1 MGWRQYSDKV
11 IEYFTNPRNAGTLDN
26 PDGHGFVG
34 DPSWGIEMEL
44 YIRVEENI
52 ITEARFQT
60 FGCGAAIATTSMIT
74 EMIKGKS
81 IGEVLRISDDAVAA
95 ALDGLPPPK
104 RHCASLGRELIESA
118 VDDYHARKKK
128 GNDSA

>member
-1 MGWRQYSDKV
+1 MRWRQYSDKV
-11 IEYFTNPRNAGTLDN
+11 IEYFTNPRNVGALDN
-26 PDGHGFVG
+26 PDGRGFVG

-44 YIRVEENI
+44 HIRVVEDI
-52 ITEARFQT
+52 ITEARFKT

-74 EMIKGKS
+74 EMVKGKT
-81 IGEVLRISDDAVAA
+81 IAEALNISDDAVAA

-104 RHCASLGRELIESA
+104 RHCASLGQELIKSA
-118 VDDYHARKKK
+118 VADYRARRKR